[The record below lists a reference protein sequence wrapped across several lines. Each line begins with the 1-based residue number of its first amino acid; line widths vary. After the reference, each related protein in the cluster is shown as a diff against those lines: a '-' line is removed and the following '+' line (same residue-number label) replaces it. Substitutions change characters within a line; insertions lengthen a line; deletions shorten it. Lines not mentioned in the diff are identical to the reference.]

1 MSWECLGSFIQHI
14 YESNGKKMRYVLI
27 KEQSQITEIIPF
39 YDPGLQR
46 VLAYDPHPGYTGF
59 Y

>member
-1 MSWECLGSFIQHI
+1 
-14 YESNGKKMRYVLI
+14 MRYVLI

-46 VLAYDPHPGYTGF
+46 VLAYAPHPGYTGF
-59 Y
+59 YWPHAGARVVAFDGSWASQT